1 MNIQKPVVGIIGGG
15 QLGSMLAQAAKK
27 INIKVI
33 ILSDDKDAP
42 AYNYADQ
49 FIHSDYNDN
58 LQIEKFVSLVDI
70 VTFEFENI
78 PFEVLNKISKIK
90 KVLPLPKIN
99 QIVQDRRKEKS
110 FVNDLGIKTTEWSFI
125 NSKED
130 IKNNKHLLPGI
141 LKTCKLG
148 YDGKGQYIISSVN
161 DLHKISSGITDCILE
176 KIVNLKLEISVII
189 TRFHNGECSIYEP
202 IENNHQEQILKY
214 SKIPAN
220 INQGIF
226 YKAQSDAKL
235 LAEKLDYVGT
245 MCVEYFLTMENE
257 LLVNEIA
264 PRVHNSGH
272 LTINAFNI
280 SQFENHIRAVSN
292 LKRIEIKKNSNAKMT
307 NIIGSE
313 INEYRGKHFKKNE
326 YFFDY
331 FKKEIKKKRKMGHLT
346 TVI

>member
-1 MNIQKPVVGIIGGG
+1 MSSQRPIVGIIGGG

-27 INIKVI
+27 IKIKVI

-49 FIHSDYNDN
+49 FIHSDYDDN
-58 LQIEKFVSLVDI
+58 LQIEKFINLVDV

-78 PFEVLNKISKIK
+78 PFKILNKINKIK
-90 KVLPLPKIN
+90 KVLPLPEIN
-99 QIVQDRRKEKS
+99 RIVQNRRDEKT
-110 FVNDLGIKTTEWSFI
+110 FINRLGVKTTDWAFI
-125 NSKED
+125 DSK
-130 IKNNKHLLPGI
+130 KNIEEKKHLLPGI
-141 LKTCKLG
+141 LKTCRLG
-148 YDGKGQYIISSVN
+148 YDGKGQYVISSIN
-161 DLHKISSGITDCILE
+161 DLSKIPSDIKDCILE
-176 KIVNLKLEISVII
+176 KIVNLKLEISVIV
-189 TRFHNGECSIYEP
+189 TRFQNGEYSIYEP
-202 IENNHQEQILKY
+202 IENKHQEQILKY

-220 INQGIF
+220 IDREI
-226 YKAQSDAKL
+226 YDKAQSSAKL
-235 LAEKLDYVGT
+235 LAKKLNYVGT
-245 MCVEYFLTMENE
+245 MCVEYFLTMNNE

-292 LKRIEIKKNSNAKMT
+292 LKRLEIKKNSNAKMT
-307 NIIGSE
+307 NIIGNE
-313 INEYRGKHFKKNE
+313 INEYRGKNFKKNE

-346 TVI
+346 TII